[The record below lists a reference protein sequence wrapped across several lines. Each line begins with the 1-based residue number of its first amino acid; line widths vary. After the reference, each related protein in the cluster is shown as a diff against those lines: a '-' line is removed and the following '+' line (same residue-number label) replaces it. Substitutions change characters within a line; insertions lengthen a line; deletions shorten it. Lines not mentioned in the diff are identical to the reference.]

1 MTLEARH
8 LEEQLRQV
16 ERDLVELEEQV
27 AVGEIDTATAD
38 RLRNNYLRERDRLGG
53 DLADSAAGDAV
64 DRPLIT
70 GRRLAGAAVLMLAAA
85 GLAFGVTR
93 AVGGNGSGLEGVA
106 SDVAQ
111 QGGVDLSSVSDEE
124 MEAVVA
130 ANPDIVPMRLALADR
145 YFNEGDFTDA
155 LRHYLVVL
163 EDKGV
168 EDPGALA
175 NVGWMSYLSNQPE
188 VALSFVQRSL
198 EIQPDGGMAFW
209 YLANIEY
216 YGLGDAAAAVEP
228 LNKLLAYD
236 NLPADL
242 RTAAEQL
249 LGEVEAAP

>member
-1 MTLEARH
+1 MTLEAQH
-8 LEEQLRQV
+8 IEEQLRQV

-27 AVGEIDTATAD
+27 AAGEIDAVAAG
-38 RLRNNYLRERDRLGG
+38 RLRSNYLRERDRLGG
-53 DLADSAAGDAV
+53 DLVDAAAGGSVA
-64 DRPLIT
+64 RPFIT
-70 GRRLAGAAVLMLAAA
+70 GRRLVGAALLMLAAA
-85 GLAFGVTR
+85 GLALGVTR
-93 AVGGNGSGLEGVA
+93 AGGGNSTGLEGVA
-106 SDVAQ
+106 SDVAL
-111 QGGVDLSSVSDEE
+111 QGAADLSAVSDEE

-175 NVGWMSYLSNQPE
+175 NVGWMTYLSDEPE
-188 VALSFVQRSL
+188 VALSFVERSL
-198 EIQPDGGMAFW
+198 EIQPDGGIAFW

-216 YGLGDAAAAVEP
+216 YGLGDAPGAIEP

-236 NLPADL
+236 SLPDEL
-242 RTAAEQL
+242 RTAAAAL
-249 LGEVEAAP
+249 LAEVEAAR